1 MTRKQNKTGRS
12 KGSASRFVMLEHY
25 LLNSHA
31 WRSLSLSARCA
42 FIEISRLYSP
52 GNNGRLAVS
61 GRMLADALFVSRQTA
76 TRTLD
81 DLESHGFIE
90 VVKRGGFNMKSGAG
104 RASEW
109 RLTLHKCDVTG
120 AKPSRAFMRWQ
131 AGKIHFTA
139 SPEGHVGP
147 TREPRLAD
155 AQQYCRKVALS

>member
-1 MTRKQNKTGRS
+1 MTRKHDKTGRTR
-12 KGSASRFVMLEHY
+12 GSASRFVMLEHY
-25 LLNSHA
+25 LLNSPA

-42 FIEISRLYSP
+42 FIEICRLYSP

-61 GRMLADALFVSRQTA
+61 GRMLADALSVSRQTA

-81 DLESHGFIE
+81 DLVSHGFIE
-90 VVKRGGFNMKSGAG
+90 GVKPGGFNMKAGVG

-139 SPEGHVGP
+139 SPESHVGP
-147 TREPRLAD
+147 TREPPLD
-155 AQQYCRKVALS
+155 NAQQYCRNLAS